1 MTVRE
6 TKVAFLG
13 MGIMGTPMARNLL
26 RAGFDVTVWNRT
38 MAKAEALAAEG
49 AKVAATPAEAAD
61 GAEFLV
67 TMLADGAAVEA
78 AMTGPDGALEALSS
92 AAIWIQMSTV
102 GVQRTQRLLELAD
115 QRVGLVDAPVSG
127 SSEPAERG
135 ELIVLASGA
144 PELREQVQPL
154 FDVVGRRTLWL
165 DRLGDGS
172 RLKLVMNN
180 WLAVTAE
187 GMAETIG
194 LTTAL
199 GLDPAVFLDAISETP
214 LGSPYA
220 VAKGR
225 AMVKGD
231 FAPGFPLR
239 HAGKDAGLAIEA
251 AASQGV
257 GLPFT
262 EVLLPRWNEAIA
274 RGHGDDDVCA
284 AVTAALPAR
293 VAAPAHRLAAE

>member
-1 MTVRE
+1 
-6 TKVAFLG
+6 
-13 MGIMGTPMARNLL
+13 
-26 RAGFDVTVWNRT
+26 
-38 MAKAEALAAEG
+38 
-49 AKVAATPAEAAD
+49 
-61 GAEFLV
+61 
-67 TMLADGAAVEA
+67 
-78 AMTGPDGALEALSS
+78 MTGPDGALEALSS